1 MNQVPTQALLDEG
14 TKMIRVAH
22 LQHSVSILLRFAS
35 ESVGLEVGSD
45 LIAKVTP
52 LLALTPDQVDS
63 AGETA
68 LWECCNALTQLIK
81 PTSLENARLAVEL
94 SDFNDTPKS
103 SRGRLTSAN
112 AVRRRHM
119 FWVGGTSILLFFY
132 IVVQGYAVGLVT
144 ALDDA
149 KKHQTQIGA
158 IQTQM
163 ATLGAGSG
171 TPIISNL
178 EQQRL
183 ESFARLE
190 AARRTMERL
199 VRWTPIAPV
208 NKKDNIAADKASKA
222 NTDNSRLKSAMMSGA
237 QVFMPA
243 IDTLAIEVYARIW
256 RDVVLGYLIPLLLG
270 LIGASAYVIRQISVE
285 IKTSTYATANTI
297 RDKIRIVQG
306 ATFGTLAGILAAAID
321 TNSAAAGVSIP
332 IIALVCGYNAELV
345 FRAMDAAGIK
355 FKNYLSA
362 GA

>member
-1 MNQVPTQALLDEG
+1 MDQAPEQAPLDRMEE
-14 TKMIRVAH
+14 TKMTRVAH

-35 ESVGLEVGSD
+35 ESAGLQVGSD
-45 LIAKVTP
+45 LIAKITP
-52 LLALTPDQVDS
+52 LLGLAADQVDS

-94 SDFNDTPKS
+94 SDLNDVPKS
-103 SRGRLTSAN
+103 SRDRLTSAN
-112 AVRRRHM
+112 AIRRRHM
-119 FWVGGTSILLFFY
+119 FWVSGTSILLFFY
-132 IVVQGYAVGLVT
+132 IVVQGYVVGLVT

-149 KKHQTQIGA
+149 KKHQTQMGA
-158 IQTQM
+158 IQAQM
-163 ATLGAGSG
+163 ASLGTSSG
-171 TPIISNL
+171 TPIILNL

-199 VRWTPIAPV
+199 VRWTPIAPA
-208 NKKDNIAADKASKA
+208 NKKDNKASI
-222 NTDNSRLKSAMMSGA
+222 DSSRLKGPMASGT

-270 LIGASAYVIRQISVE
+270 LIGGSAYVIRQISVE
-285 IKTSTYATANTI
+285 IKTNTYATANTI

-306 ATFGTLAGILAAAID
+306 ATFGTLAGVLAAAID

-362 GA
+362 GS